1 MPGMEAASSYTDLRR
16 QEAVSAKRLY
26 AIDAVTTPASPVTD
40 VDILS
45 EIAVGAVRAGRG
57 HVLDISHVVFPN
69 GAITLVL
76 ILAES
81 HLSIH
86 TWPEERLIAI
96 DLFSCGAI
104 DGEAVVADLVRS
116 LELADVTIRPVLRGA
131 HRPPPR
137 NAPPR

>member
-40 VDILS
+40 V
-45 EIAVGAVRAGRG
+45 AVLTDLAVSAVRAGGG
-57 HVLDISHVVFPN
+57 HVLDASHVVFPN

-104 DGEAVVADLVRS
+104 DGQRVITELIGALS
-116 LELADVTIRPVLRGA
+116 LDATSIAEVERGLRMGM
-131 HRPPPR
+131 
-137 NAPPR
+137 

>member
-1 MPGMEAASSYTDLRR
+1 MPGIEAASSYTDLRR

-26 AIDAVTTPASPVTD
+26 AVDGRYSPHSPVTD
-40 VDILS
+40 VAELTDL
-45 EIAVGAVRAGRG
+45 AVSAVASGGG
-57 HVLDISHVVFPN
+57 HVLESSHVVFPN

-86 TWPEERLIAI
+86 TWPEESLIAI

-104 DGEAVVADLVRS
+104 DGQLVVDELTRALQMSSVNITLVDRGTAV
-116 LELADVTIRPVLRGA
+116 A
-131 HRPPPR
+131 H
-137 NAPPR
+137 